1 LISILVRLQHRAV
14 LQVGLWVREILSSS
28 DYSPS
33 PRLPA
38 QRPSGLRSLNT
49 AVTYEQTKPFAKSIA
64 QLLEQ
69 RHPDLVVSD
78 MKKAVRVNKV
88 FVD

>member
-1 LISILVRLQHRAV
+1 M
-14 LQVGLWVREILSSS
+14 
-28 DYSPS
+28 
-33 PRLPA
+33 
-38 QRPSGLRSLNT
+38 NN
-49 AVTYEQTKPFAKSIA
+49 QTFAKSIA

-88 FVD
+88 FVDWSQNDDYKTTINVYSLRAKDQPTSLHLLPGKR